1 MIKDEDILN
10 KLKKEIEIIEDKIKN
25 PNLYNKKNRVI
36 RKALKSAIMIDN
48 FLPYILSGVVLL
60 SSYKSAGK
68 TPFLIDT
75 VTQKSYIEM
84 IDTSNGDHFQY
95 QIDSNEVFSSIEYST
110 GWRVNEYGLYER
122 ISTTYLINENID
134 LNNIDNIF
142 KMSKGEL
149 DSLFFV
155 METQIITEAYEENLN
170 PIYNEEVIVINRV
183 INTNKTVDKEE
194 SFESNFLTTSS
205 YLAILFIVGTGLKGV
220 KEVLCQEYIKNN
232 LEVLLVNYQE
242 LDENTLE
249 KLKKILELKKE
260 NFSLL
265 CESGEEVHGKKLTR

>member
-1 MIKDEDILN
+1 
-10 KLKKEIEIIEDKIKN
+10 
-25 PNLYNKKNRVI
+25 
-36 RKALKSAIMIDN
+36 
-48 FLPYILSGVVLL
+48 
-60 SSYKSAGK
+60 
-68 TPFLIDT
+68 
-75 VTQKSYIEM
+75 
-84 IDTSNGDHFQY
+84 
-95 QIDSNEVFSSIEYST
+95 
-110 GWRVNEYGLYER
+110 
-122 ISTTYLINENID
+122 
-134 LNNIDNIF
+134 
-142 KMSKGEL
+142 MSKGEL

-183 INTNKTVDKEE
+183 INTNKTVEKEE

-220 KEVLCQEYIKNN
+220 KEVLYQEYIKNN

>member
-110 GWRVNEYGLYER
+110 GWRVNGYGLYER

-149 DSLFFV
+149 DSTFFV
-155 METQIITEAYEENLN
+155 METQIITEAYEENLD

>member
-149 DSLFFV
+149 DSLFFI

-170 PIYNEEVIVINRV
+170 PIYNEGVIVINRV

-220 KEVLCQEYIKNN
+220 KEVLYQEYIKNN

>member
-149 DSLFFV
+149 DSLFFI

-220 KEVLCQEYIKNN
+220 KEVLYQEYIKNN